1 MRALAACA
9 VLMAMSL
16 PAGPAWAQAKSPAEY
31 LSRID
36 TSGDQRVSM
45 EEYVAWM
52 SFGFEAMDRNRDG
65 VLQPQEQPGGRGP
78 VLTRVAHRANLTER
92 FRRQDSNR
100 DGYLDAKELAAP
112 PR

>member
-1 MRALAACA
+1 MRGLAACA
-9 VLMAMSL
+9 VVVAMSL
-16 PAGPAWAQAKSPAEY
+16 PAGLAWAQAKSPAEY
-31 LSRID
+31 LARID
-36 TSGDQRVSM
+36 SDGDRRVSM
-45 EEYVAWM
+45 EEYLAWM

-65 VLQPQEQPGGRGP
+65 ILQPQEQPGGRGP
-78 VLTRVAHRANLTER
+78 VLTRVAHRANLMER